1 VIVLDALRIAVLVFV
16 TAVLQVSAAPQLTP
30 TDSTPDLMLILVV
43 ALAVHRGG
51 ETAAAAGFAGGL
63 LIDSV
68 TGGWMGLS
76 SLLYVVA
83 GWAVGRRARND
94 EDVMMGT
101 AGNAAVPLR
110 SEYGYAVLAA
120 VAVQVGYA
128 VLQGLL
134 GQGLPLG
141 FTVDHIIVPGVILTI
156 ALALPLLP
164 LLQRLLHSRTR
175 IDTART
181 API

>member
-1 VIVLDALRIAVLVFV
+1 
-16 TAVLQVSAAPQLTP
+16 
-30 TDSTPDLMLILVV
+30 
-43 ALAVHRGG
+43 
-51 ETAAAAGFAGGL
+51 
-63 LIDSV
+63 V